1 MKEMKKI
8 FVMLFSVLAVSFG
21 TVSCSDSET
30 DPGDKKVEPTDST
43 KEDKDTLASD
53 SADYTVIF
61 WGMAG
66 KLDPSVVMDLNTVI
80 KNYREERIG
89 KNVNFAGLLKTSMGF
104 YRYGQS
110 EPLPEDSDSTWY
122 FDSSNI
128 GPDSLENPGV
138 WASSEKLYRAYQS
151 TFKALR
157 AKVYAD
163 RKYPMSDA
171 DSLAAFIKKTAEAF
185 PARHYVLLL
194 SGHGTGFRPDLE
206 DPYISSRG
214 CVIDNYDKDDEAG
227 LITTRLVQAVERSG
241 VKIQTLFTECCL
253 MGALENMAAYSRV
266 FDYAFLSAE
275 PVSPFYYP
283 EYLVY
288 LSQAGAD
295 EEKMKKA
302 SRDLVDYYRKFYDGE
317 VKAVLTSYG
326 FYDLTKT
333 SQLLD
338 VVKEATDWY
347 IGNYDDADLQKKINY
362 ALANAVFCKEI
373 GDGIVAA
380 KCQKVR
386 KYVLA
391 KLQGQKVPY
400 SREEL
405 VDLFTE
411 WTGLIKQTTSSS
423 VQGYCMSDVLRQT
436 LAVLPQE
443 KKASLQDIYD
453 RYIKALKDMAYI
465 RANAVP
471 AKADT
476 DYPYIYASPTVNVF
490 SMLSEYQHGL
500 ANEMNDE
507 VMKMI
512 DAMVNGDDDTANEL
526 YRKLFGGS
534 LTITYGLSSPER
546 LEITYSAADFCQKTG
561 WTNFLKKLTFNPD
574 YYINPDR
581 NMVNEG
587 ME

>member
-53 SADYTVIF
+53 TADYTVIF

-66 KLDPSVVMDLNTVI
+66 KQDPTLLMDLNALI
-80 KNYREERIG
+80 KDYQDKKIG
-89 KNVNFAGLLKTSMGF
+89 KNVNIAGLVKTSMGF

-122 FDSSNI
+122 FDSGNI
-128 GPDSLENPGV
+128 DPAPLEAPSQRP
-138 WASSEKLYRAYQS
+138 SSEKLQQYYQA
-151 TFKALR
+151 TFKTLGAR
-157 AKVYAD
+157 VYAD
-163 RKYPMSDA
+163 RTFPLDNV
-171 DSLAAFIKKTAEAF
+171 DSLAAFIKKSAEAF

-194 SGHGTGFRPDLE
+194 WGHGTGFRPDDE
-206 DPYISSRG
+206 EAYTRG
-214 CVIDNYDKDDEAG
+214 CVIDNHEEGKVG
-227 LITTRLVQAVERSG
+227 LMAAPLAQAVEKSG
-241 VKIQTLFTECCL
+241 VKIQTLFTQCCL
-253 MGALENMAAYSRV
+253 MGALENMAVYSQV

-275 PVSPFYYP
+275 KTTGYYFP

-288 LSQAGAD
+288 LSQAGDD

-302 SRDLVDYYRKFYDGE
+302 SRDLVDYYRNLYDKE
-317 VKAVLTSYG
+317 LTVLLTSHG

-333 SQLLD
+333 SQLLSI
-338 VVKEATDWY
+338 VKEASDWY
-347 IGNYDDADLQKKINY
+347 AGNYDDADLQKKINY
-362 ALANAVFCKEI
+362 ALANAVYCSEV
-373 GDGIVAA
+373 DDDAVLA

-391 KLQGQKVPY
+391 KLQEQKVTY
-400 SREEL
+400 SREQL

-411 WTGLIKQTTSSS
+411 WTDLINNGYSYA
-423 VQGYCMSDVLRQT
+423 QGYCMSDVMKET

-453 RYIKALKDMAYI
+453 RYMKTLKDMAYI

-471 AKADT
+471 AKADA
-476 DYPYIYASPTVNVF
+476 DYPYVYASPTVNI
-490 SMLSEYQHGL
+490 LSLHQDYSIPL
-500 ANEMNDE
+500 AYKMNDQVTE
-507 VMKMI
+507 MI
-512 DAMVNGDDDTANEL
+512 DAMVNGDEATANEK
-526 YRKLFGGS
+526 YHELFEGS
-534 LTITYGLSSPER
+534 LWIIFPKSAPKLKAK
-546 LEITYSAADFCQKTG
+546 YSASNFNQQTG
-561 WTNFLKKLTFNPD
+561 WCSFLEKLTFNPA
-574 YYINPDR
+574 YFINPDR

-587 ME
+587 MK